1 MSVDCLRGNM
11 IMRIWIEIRKYIGWC
26 LKGIKRKIKHM
37 SPAQKRL
44 AIVSII
50 ALTMGCLMGNG
61 IGHASEERKSEKKMK
76 EAVAK
81 VQKEADEKLGLMT
94 KQLYDLQERVDGTT
108 EDLPWNLVL
117 VNNTHPMKDGYVP
130 ELTEL
135 EPGHSVDKRIV
146 NAAKKMLSDAE
157 EQGLHIEICSAY
169 RSVKRQE
176 QVFGESMK
184 ERVKDGMEYWDAYK
198 ETALNVAEPGTSEHA
213 LGLALDLISNE
224 YSELDERQ
232 EETAEAKWLAEN
244 CHKYGFI
251 LRYPSEKTN
260 ITGIIYEPW
269 HYRYVGEEYAAEIME
284 LGITLEE
291 YLQEHYQSDEGGQ

>member
-1 MSVDCLRGNM
+1 
-11 IMRIWIEIRKYIGWC
+11 MRVWIEIRKYIGWC
-26 LKGIKRKIKHM
+26 IKGLKRKINHM
-37 SPAQKRL
+37 TPAQKRL

-61 IGHASEERKSEKKMK
+61 IGHAAEERKSEKKIK

-81 VQKEADEKLGLMT
+81 VQKDADEKLGSMT
-94 KQLYDLQERVDGTT
+94 KQLYDLQEKVNGTT

-117 VNNTHPMKDGYVP
+117 VNNTHPMKEGYVP
-130 ELTEL
+130 ELAEL
-135 EPGHSVDKRIV
+135 TPGHSIDRRII
-146 NAAKKMLSDAE
+146 NAAKKMLADAE
-157 EQGLHIEICSAY
+157 KEGLHIEICSAY

-176 QVFGESMK
+176 QVFGESMR

-198 ETALNVAEPGTSEHA
+198 ETSLNVAEPGTSEHA
-213 LGLALDLISNE
+213 LGLALDLISNQ

-232 EETAEAKWLAEN
+232 EKTAEAKWLAKN

-251 LRYPSEKTN
+251 LRYPPEKTN

-291 YLQEHYQSDEGGQ
+291 YLQEHYKPDEGGQ

>member
-1 MSVDCLRGNM
+1 
-11 IMRIWIEIRKYIGWC
+11 MRVWIEIRKYIGWC
-26 LKGIKRKIKHM
+26 IKGLKRKINHM
-37 SPAQKRL
+37 TPAQKRL

-61 IGHASEERKSEKKMK
+61 IGHAAEERKSEKKIK

-81 VQKEADEKLGLMT
+81 VQKDADEKLGSMT
-94 KQLYDLQERVDGTT
+94 KQLYDLQEKVNGTT

-117 VNNTHPMKDGYVP
+117 VNNTHPMKEGYVP
-130 ELTEL
+130 ELAEL
-135 EPGHSVDKRIV
+135 TPGHSIDRRII
-146 NAAKKMLSDAE
+146 NAAKKMLADAE
-157 EQGLHIEICSAY
+157 KEGLHIEICSAY

-176 QVFGESMK
+176 QVFGESMR

-198 ETALNVAEPGTSEHA
+198 ETSLNVAEPGTSEHA
-213 LGLALDLISNE
+213 LGLALDLISNQ

-232 EETAEAKWLAEN
+232 EKTAEAKWLAKN

-291 YLQEHYQSDEGGQ
+291 YLQEHYKPDEGGQ

>member
-1 MSVDCLRGNM
+1 
-11 IMRIWIEIRKYIGWC
+11 MRVWIEIRKYIGWC
-26 LKGIKRKIKHM
+26 IKGLKRKINHM
-37 SPAQKRL
+37 TPAQKRL

-61 IGHASEERKSEKKMK
+61 IGHAAEERKSEKKIK

-81 VQKEADEKLGLMT
+81 VQKDADEKLGSMT
-94 KQLYDLQERVDGTT
+94 KQLYDLQEKVNGTT

-117 VNNTHPMKDGYVP
+117 VNNTHPMKEGYVP
-130 ELTEL
+130 ELAEL
-135 EPGHSVDKRIV
+135 TPGHSIDRRII

-157 EQGLHIEICSAY
+157 KEGLHIEICSAY

-176 QVFGESMK
+176 QVFGESMR
-184 ERVKDGMEYWDAYK
+184 ERVKDGMEYWDAYE
-198 ETALNVAEPGTSEHA
+198 ETSLNVAEPGTSEHA
-213 LGLALDLISNE
+213 LGLALDLISNQ

-232 EETAEAKWLAEN
+232 EKTAEAKWLAKN

-291 YLQEHYQSDEGGQ
+291 YLQEHYKPDEGGQ

>member
-291 YLQEHYQSDEGGQ
+291 YLQEHY

>member
-1 MSVDCLRGNM
+1 
-11 IMRIWIEIRKYIGWC
+11 MRVWIEIRKYIGWC
-26 LKGIKRKIKHM
+26 IKGLKRKINHM
-37 SPAQKRL
+37 TPAQKRL

-61 IGHASEERKSEKKMK
+61 IGHAAEERKSEKKIK

-81 VQKEADEKLGLMT
+81 VQKDADEKLGSMT
-94 KQLYDLQERVDGTT
+94 KQLYDLQEKVNGTT

-117 VNNTHPMKDGYVP
+117 VNNTHPMKEGYVP
-130 ELTEL
+130 ELAEL
-135 EPGHSVDKRIV
+135 TPGHSIDRRII

-157 EQGLHIEICSAY
+157 KEGLHIEICSAY

-176 QVFGESMK
+176 QVFGESMR

-198 ETALNVAEPGTSEHA
+198 ETSLNVAEPGTSEHA
-213 LGLALDLISNE
+213 LGLALDLISNQ

-232 EETAEAKWLAEN
+232 EKTAEAKWLAKN

-251 LRYPSEKTN
+251 LRYPPEKTN

-291 YLQEHYQSDEGGQ
+291 YLQEHYKPDEGGQ

>member
-1 MSVDCLRGNM
+1 
-11 IMRIWIEIRKYIGWC
+11 MRVWIEIRKYIGWC
-26 LKGIKRKIKHM
+26 IKGLKRKINHM
-37 SPAQKRL
+37 TPAQKRL

-61 IGHASEERKSEKKMK
+61 IGHAAEERKSEKKIK

-81 VQKEADEKLGLMT
+81 VQKDADEKLGSMT
-94 KQLYDLQERVDGTT
+94 KQLYDLQEKVNGTT

-117 VNNTHPMKDGYVP
+117 VNNTHPMKEGYVP
-130 ELTEL
+130 ELAEL
-135 EPGHSVDKRIV
+135 TPGHSIDRRII
-146 NAAKKMLSDAE
+146 NAAKKMLADAE
-157 EQGLHIEICSAY
+157 KEGLHIEICSAY

-176 QVFGESMK
+176 QVFGESMR
-184 ERVKDGMEYWDAYK
+184 ERVKDGMEYWDAYE
-198 ETALNVAEPGTSEHA
+198 ETSLNVAEPGTSEHA
-213 LGLALDLISNE
+213 LGLALDLISNQ

-232 EETAEAKWLAEN
+232 EKTAEAKWLAKN

-251 LRYPSEKTN
+251 LRYPPEKTN

-291 YLQEHYQSDEGGQ
+291 YLQEHYKPDEGGQ

>member
-291 YLQEHYQSDEGGQ
+291 YLQEHYQSDGSVK